1 MCLKI
6 EAQKDGLCF
15 SGAEMAGTAHFK
27 MFYVRKKQNLC
38 EATFLTQIGP
48 MSVFQTA
55 NGLFK

>member
-1 MCLKI
+1 MDCI
-6 EAQKDGLCF
+6 SN

-27 MFYVRKKQNLC
+27 MFYVRKNQNLC

-48 MSVFQTA
+48 MCVFLTA

>member
-1 MCLKI
+1 MDCVSN
-6 EAQKDGLCF
+6 